1 MLHMALE
8 LMRHMSS
15 VIYFLRLSIWTKIN
29 ENMEYEVKQYFSY
42 VFQFFMVSL
51 VGR

>member
-1 MLHMALE
+1 
-8 LMRHMSS
+8 MSP
-15 VIYFLRLSIWTKIN
+15 VIYFLRVRIWTKIN
-29 ENMEYEVKQYFSY
+29 ENLEYEVKQYFSY